1 MKAAVRLGRVGGVEL
16 IADVSVLVVA
26 GVLGWLH
33 SIAVGTL
40 ETGPLAGILGIAVGF
55 GYLGSLLLHEAAH
68 GQVALRRGLRPRRI
82 RLLVFGGY
90 TAFNDR
96 AFRPADEFWVAM
108 AGPIASFGAGVILLG
123 LSSLFGFNAGV
134 AETLGFLA
142 VLNLVLGAFNV
153 LPGLPLDGGRALHAV
168 MWNSTGDRV
177 RAAQL
182 STVAGR
188 AVGLGVTGV
197 GLFLLVT
204 RSDLA
209 GLVWIVLGWFLY
221 QSATAAG
228 KREELIAHAGG
239 STARDVMRA
248 SPDAVPGTMRVA
260 EVTSL
265 FQSGPTMRSL
275 PVAVD
280 GRVTGIIGQPEIDD
294 LAPGRRELGR
304 AAAVMKPIGPGDIID
319 ADTPV
324 DALVARIAAKD
335 RFVVVEN
342 GVVVGVIESPRL
354 IEALYES

>member
-26 GVLGWLH
+26 GVMGWLH
-33 SIAVGTL
+33 SIAVGSL
-40 ETGPLAGILGIAVGF
+40 AAGSAAGILGIAVAL
-55 GYLGSLLLHEAAH
+55 GYLGSLLLHETAH
-68 GQVALRRGLRPRRI
+68 SQVALRRGLRPRRI

-90 TAFNDR
+90 TAFNER
-96 AFRPADEFWVAM
+96 EFRPADEFWVAM
-108 AGPIASFGAGVILLG
+108 AGPIASFGAGAILLG

-134 AETLGFLA
+134 AETLRFLA

-177 RAAQL
+177 RAARL

-188 AVGLGVTGV
+188 AVGLGILGV

-204 RSDLA
+204 RTDLA
-209 GLVWIVLGWFLY
+209 GLVWMVLGWFLY
-221 QSATAAG
+221 QSATTAG
-228 KREELIAHAGG
+228 KREELIARSGG
-239 STARDVMRA
+239 LTARDVMRA

-260 EVTSL
+260 EITKL
-265 FQSGPTMRSL
+265 FQSGPTLRTL
-275 PVAVD
+275 PVEVD

-304 AAAVMKPIGPGDIID
+304 AAAVMKPIGPSDIID

-324 DALVARIAAKD
+324 DALVAKMAAKD
-335 RFVVVEN
+335 RYVVVEN
-342 GVVVGVIESPRL
+342 GVVVGVIESREL
-354 IEALYES
+354 SKALDS

>member
-33 SIAVGTL
+33 SIAIGSL
-40 ETGPLAGILGIAVGF
+40 EAGSLAGILGIVVAL
-55 GYLGSLLLHEAAH
+55 GYIGSLLLHEAAH
-68 GQVALRRGLRPRRI
+68 SQVALRRGLRPRRI

-90 TAFNDR
+90 TAINDR
-96 AFRPADEFWVAM
+96 EFQPADEFWVAM
-108 AGPIASFGAGVILLG
+108 AGSIASFGAGAILLG
-123 LSSLFGFNAGV
+123 LAALFGFNAGV
-134 AETLGFLA
+134 AETLRFLG
-142 VLNLVLGAFNV
+142 VLNIVLAAFNV

-182 STVAGR
+182 STIAGR
-188 AVGLGVTGV
+188 AVGLGVAGV

-209 GLVWIVLGWFLY
+209 GLVWMLLGWFLY

-228 KREELIAHAGG
+228 KREELIARAGG

-248 SPDAVPGTMRVA
+248 SRDAVPGSMRVA

-265 FQSGPTMRSL
+265 FQSGPTMRTL
-275 PVAVD
+275 PVEVA
-280 GRVTGIIGQPEIDD
+280 GRVTGIIGQPEIDE

-304 AAAVMKPIGPGDIID
+304 ADAVMKPIGPADIID

-324 DALVARIAAKD
+324 DTVVARMAAKD

-342 GVVVGVIESPRL
+342 GVAVGVIEARDV
-354 IEALYES
+354 EESLG